1 MQKSNSF
8 TFVKMKNNKPGVF
21 LTIEHLFKRHKYLI
35 RMLHHYLSRNQFMI
49 LSGILVGLSAGVAA
63 IVLKYLVFYIHKL
76 AASQLEHFSYS
87 YFNLFLPLIGIVI
100 TVWVVRTFF
109 KGKDGKG
116 VANILTDI
124 AQKSGIVP
132 KYKMYS
138 QVFASAITVGFGGSS
153 GLEGPIVVTGAA
165 IGSNYARTYR
175 LNYRD
180 RILLLACGTSAG
192 IAAVFNAPI
201 TGLMFSIE
209 VLLVGIVFSDFIPL
223 IISAVS
229 GALLSKII
237 LDDDILLEFKNLS
250 MFDHYNVPFY
260 LLLGILCGLLSIYY
274 AKVNHYIEDVFKS
287 LKWNA
292 YKKAMFGG
300 LLLALLCFM
309 FPPLFGEGYSS
320 IKLLAVDPSI
330 ILKGS
335 FFNFDDK
342 TGWYLI
348 FFTGLIFFTK
358 VLATSITLSSGGSGG
373 NFAPSLFTGAFFG
386 FFYSSIINKL
396 NLYDLPVSNFIL
408 VGMCGLL
415 SGVMYAP
422 LTGIFLIAEITG
434 GYELILP
441 LMIVSTSSYL
451 IAKFFEPYSEDV
463 KYLVKKR
470 KVFTDNYDQNI
481 LQQIKSY
488 EVITYDYKTIADDAT
503 LKELKNIFKEF
514 NGPLVICTDS
524 NHNYVGFILFDK
536 VRKALFN
543 LDLDENTPILEF
555 ISDTRYHIDEEEDL
569 NDILQKFERSKL
581 QYLPVFKLG
590 KFVGYIEQA
599 RVLYTYRQKLMY
611 NLN

>member
-1 MQKSNSF
+1 
-8 TFVKMKNNKPGVF
+8 MKEKLIKV
-21 LTIEHLFKRHKYLI
+21 LMMLETALKRHRFFI
-35 RMLHHYLSRNQFMI
+35 RMLHQYLNRNQFMI
-49 LSGILVGLSAGVAA
+49 LSGILVGLSAGLAA
-63 IVLKYLVFYIHKL
+63 MLLKYLVFYIHRL
-76 AASQLEHFSYS
+76 ADSQLEHFSYS

-109 KGKDGKG
+109 RGKDGKG

-153 GLEGPIVVTGAA
+153 GLEGPIAVTGAA

-192 IAAVFNAPI
+192 IATVFNAPI

-223 IISAVS
+223 IISAVT
-229 GALLSKII
+229 GALLSRII
-237 LDDDILLEFKNLS
+237 LDDEILLEFKNLTT
-250 MFDHYNVPFY
+250 FDHYNVPFY

-274 AKVNHYIEDVFKS
+274 AKVNHYIEDVFRV

-292 YKKAMFGG
+292 YKKALFGG

-320 IKLLAVDPSI
+320 IKLLASNPEA

-335 FFNFDDK
+335 FFNITDNN
-342 TGWYLI
+342 GWYLI
-348 FFTGLIFFTK
+348 LFTGIIFFTK

-373 NFAPSLFTGAFFG
+373 NFAPSLFTGAFLG
-386 FFYSSIINKL
+386 FFYASVINKL
-396 NLYDLPVSNFIL
+396 QIYNLPVSNFIL
-408 VGMCGLL
+408 VGMCGIL

-441 LMIVSTSSYL
+441 LMMVSTSSYL

-463 KYLVKKR
+463 KHLVKKR

-481 LQQIKSY
+481 LQQIKLH
-488 EVITYDYKTIADDAT
+488 EVISEGCKTINDNAT
-503 LKELKNIFKEF
+503 FKELKLAFKDCDEQII
-514 NGPLVICTDS
+514 ICTDS
-524 NHNYVGFILFDK
+524 NHNYIGFILFDRI
-536 VRKALFN
+536 RKILFDNSIDDN
-543 LDLDENTPILEF
+543 LSILEF
-555 ISDTRYHIDEEEDL
+555 ISDTRYHVDTEEDL

-581 QYLPVFKLG
+581 SYLPAFKKG
-590 KFVGYIEQA
+590 KYMGYIEQA
-599 RVLYTYRQKLMY
+599 RVLYLYRQKLKF